1 MRNNCTFPNYVD
13 SNPQFLF
20 SFPFPGQPNTMAT
33 ASGDWVRLF
42 FKGGEEEKRLP
53 PFPHR
58 QTWWSC
64 WAVTRTRHTYC
75 LSLHPQMH
83 RLKLTR
89 PPASLPLS
97 TPLTCQFLSCLPLA
111 NVVINLFLSVS
122 LAESMG
128 CPWSRCWHCCNGQGW
143 SRLTGIQCSMANTG
157 QFQDTFV
164 PLCVQKLCLW
174 NPQGWLLQMRNYP

>member
-1 MRNNCTFPNYVD
+1 MGNNCTFPNYVD

-20 SFPFPGQPNTMAT
+20 SFLFPGQPNTMAT

-42 FKGGEEEKRLP
+42 FKKGGEEEKRLP

-58 QTWWSC
+58 QTWGAAELSQG
-64 WAVTRTRHTYC
+64 RTTHIAFHC
-75 LSLHPQMH
+75 IH
-83 RLKLTR
+83 RCTDWNS
-89 PPASLPLS
+89 PALPRRSLS

-143 SRLTGIQCSMANTG
+143 SHLTGIQCSMANTG